1 MPMLVNNEAKPGI
14 IQMRILNPEGDYEW
28 NFGRNWVNRKK
39 AGLFES
45 SFFLGGG
52 GQFDPP
58 LFPSPLHI
66 SRRTNLL
73 SIMIFQ
79 VTK

>member
-14 IQMRILNPEGDYEW
+14 IQIRILNPEGDYEW

-45 SFFLGGG
+45 SFFWAEGVNLTHP
-52 GQFDPP
+52 F
-58 LFPSPLHI
+58 SPLPF
-66 SRRTNLL
+66 
-73 SIMIFQ
+73 IFLEELIYYQ
-79 VTK
+79 